1 MRTAEKLTSLSLLL
15 IGIVFLLMAIG
26 MMKMSMV
33 IWEMRYLDPLALLFL
48 AFSILVFVTGLIS
61 LLAGGA
67 NLIHR
72 K

>member
-15 IGIVFLLMAIG
+15 IGIVFLLLARMT
-26 MMKMSMV
+26 MV
-33 IWEMRYLDPLALLFL
+33 HSDISFL
-48 AFSILVFVTGLIS
+48 AFSILLFITGLIS